1 MIGDHELSLALPA
14 TLAGI
19 VGRKRE
25 LPNRQQVGRT
35 AFTLIELLV
44 VIAIIAILAAMLLP
58 ALSKAKEKAKAISCV
73 NNMRQTGLSFMMYAG
88 DNNETMV
95 LLGADVVAPPG
106 SFFPGTITWWPDLL
120 RSYQST
126 TNVLACP
133 SVQSGFGI
141 GMNHPDIG
149 QWLAGAE
156 KLTRIKHPTDT
167 LAFAD
172 AGLIQNPAVTNVD
185 LWVEKM
191 NQQFL
196 YFRTPANSSL
206 GNWYNTD
213 PQRPAG
219 RHNARCNGGFA
230 DGHAAIARVSTFGF
244 QYWPGKD
251 PSGKAATGNSW
262 AGGNGKY
269 DPRWMWD
276 LE

>member
-1 MIGDHELSLALPA
+1 
-14 TLAGI
+14 
-19 VGRKRE
+19 
-25 LPNRQQVGRT
+25 
-35 AFTLIELLV
+35 
-44 VIAIIAILAAMLLP
+44 
-58 ALSKAKEKAKAISCV
+58 
-73 NNMRQTGLSFMMYAG
+73 MMYAG

-106 SFFPGTITWWPDLL
+106 SFFPDTVTWWPDLL

-185 LWVEKM
+185 LWVETK

-213 PQRPAG
+213 PQRPVG

-230 DGHAAIARVSTFGF
+230 DGHAATARVSTFGF
-244 QYWPGKD
+244 QVLARQRPERKGGDGQPMGWGQWQIR
-251 PSGKAATGNSW
+251 PSVDVGFGVSRSLALAIRLTGFAN
-262 AGGNGKY
+262 
-269 DPRWMWD
+269 
-276 LE
+276 